1 MMKRLLILLSILCSQ
16 FGFVFS
22 QHPKTVTDMNRDL
35 NYRDEAQNLVKG
47 LRKKEIK
54 DERVL
59 AAIEKIPRHKFVS
72 EELSHMA
79 YVDKALPIDKEQ
91 TISQPYTVAFQTE
104 LLDLQPDDKVLE
116 IGTGSGYQA
125 AVLCEIGVEVYSIER
140 HKQLHLQAQELLSQ
154 LGYHPKLFY
163 GDGYEGLPD
172 DAPFDKI
179 LITAAVKKIPQK
191 LLEQLKVGGLLVAPL
206 GDSRQQ
212 VMTIIKRKES
222 DIYEKTENG
231 IFVFV
236 PMIEGVE
243 E

>member
-16 FGFVFS
+16 FGLVYC
-22 QHPKTVTDMNRDL
+22 QHPKTATDMNQDL
-35 NYRDEAQNLVKG
+35 NYRNEAQNLVKG
-47 LRKKEIK
+47 LRKKGIK

-140 HKQLHLQAQELLSQ
+140 HKQLHFQAQELLSQ

-179 LITAAVKKIPQK
+179 LITAAVRKIPQK